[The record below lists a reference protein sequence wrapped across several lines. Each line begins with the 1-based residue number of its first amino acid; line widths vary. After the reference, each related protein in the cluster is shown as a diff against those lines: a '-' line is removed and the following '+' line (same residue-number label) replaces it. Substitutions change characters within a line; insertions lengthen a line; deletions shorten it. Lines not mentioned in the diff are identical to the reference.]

1 MYTYCSLSIWQLAD
15 IWIVSSFKACACFF
29 VVFNVYTKWCIPST
43 ENFHTCVRCFPLA
56 YYSKLLP
63 LKKNLIFIYVCVSL
77 SPQSFD
83 TPPSLPSPATEI
95 YIFVIQLDFGGNSLK
110 QNISWPLSSSLFHSL
125 QFPKP
130 KDSKKKPLSTQAK

>member
-1 MYTYCSLSIWQLAD
+1 MVYPQHREFPHMCAMLS
-15 IWIVSSFKACACFF
+15 S
-29 VVFNVYTKWCIPST
+29 CILFQAPP
-43 ENFHTCVRCFPLA
+43 F
-56 YYSKLLP
+56 
-63 LKKNLIFIYVCVSL
+63 KKNLIFIYVCVSL

-110 QNISWPLSSSLFHSL
+110 QNISWPLPSSLFYSL